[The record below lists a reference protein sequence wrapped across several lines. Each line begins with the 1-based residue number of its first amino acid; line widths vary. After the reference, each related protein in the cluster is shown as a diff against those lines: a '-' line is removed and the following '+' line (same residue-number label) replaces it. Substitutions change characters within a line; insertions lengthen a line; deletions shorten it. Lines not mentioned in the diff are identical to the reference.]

1 MRYIR
6 IYFVLFLLGA
16 ICLLGCNRNDAFNLV
31 GNDALPFLSYSVKLT
46 APTVTIDSM
55 AYTVVEK
62 QDEMWFVSFDA
73 KGDIDYLSN
82 VSSLYSGDFDIDELA
97 KVEYFGKGGYFYGL
111 LGSGKAQDPVRLFV
125 MEPSSGN
132 LVNVI
137 TPLLKRDTNVISQ
150 RFVALLP
157 MNPDMCKYFVFSQ
170 FKDSLNVYHQQL
182 IKYDCSADTLIS
194 VDSVSLDTLENITV
208 WNQFIVN
215 GGNLYFYLVENY
227 GIDDRIYEFCYD
239 PQADNLTSVQ
249 LGVHYLPITYVPID
263 NQTIFTTV
271 HAEEHVIYP
280 AVYSFKQHNFI
291 ASLPLSKFE
300 NFLITNKI
308 RVQDTDY
315 IVGFTFKRVDEINFA
330 KYDLIFGDYM
340 MLRYNYADL
349 LTSPQTTAIIYTKLQ
364 DFKNFSPYGLIDNG
378 QGFTIIG
385 KGDAFSY
392 FPATIVLKTDYSGK
406 PIKAY
411 YERRR

>member
-1 MRYIR
+1 MKNIR
-6 IYFVLFLLGA
+6 IYFAFILLGA
-16 ICLLGCNRNDAFNLV
+16 IGLVGCNRNDAFNLV
-31 GNDALPFLSYSVKLT
+31 GSDALPFISYSVKLT
-46 APTVTIDSM
+46 APSVSIDSM

-62 QDEMWFVSFDA
+62 HGEMWFVSFDA
-73 KGDIDYLSN
+73 KGDINYLLD
-82 VSSLYSGDFDIDELA
+82 VSDLYSGDFDIDELA
-97 KVEYFGKGGYFYGL
+97 KIKYFGIGGYFYGL

-125 MEPSSGN
+125 MDPGSGN
-132 LVNVI
+132 LVNVL
-137 TPLLKRDTNVISQ
+137 TPLMKRDSSVISKK
-150 RFVALLP
+150 FVALLP
-157 MNPDMCKYFVFSQ
+157 VNTDKCKYFVFSQ

-182 IKYDCSADTLIS
+182 IKYDCRADTLIPG
-194 VDSVSLDTLENITV
+194 DSLSLDSLDNITV
-208 WNQFIVN
+208 WNQFIIN
-215 GGNLYFYLVENY
+215 GGKLYFYLVENY
-227 GIDDRIYEFCYD
+227 GIDNRIYEFCYD
-239 PQADNLTSVQ
+239 PRTDDLTSVK

-263 NQTIFTTV
+263 DHTVFTTV

-280 AVYSFKQHNFI
+280 AIYSFKLHKFI

-300 NFLITNKI
+300 NYLITNKI
-308 RVQDTDY
+308 RIQDTDY

-340 MLRYNYADL
+340 MIRYNYTDL
-349 LTSPQTTAIIYTKLQ
+349 ITSPQTTAIIYTRLQ

-411 YERRR
+411 YERHR